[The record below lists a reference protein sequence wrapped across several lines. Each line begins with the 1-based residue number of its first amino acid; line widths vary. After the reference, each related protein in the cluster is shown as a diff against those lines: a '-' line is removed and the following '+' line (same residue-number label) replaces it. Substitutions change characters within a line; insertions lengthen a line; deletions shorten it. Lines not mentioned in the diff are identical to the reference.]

1 MNNISKTDSTLA
13 EVVAEFLVS
22 LPPEEREKEQDKVH
36 KFIHWVGLHRKV
48 SELSPLDIAGY
59 AEQISSS
66 ETKPVKSFLTYI
78 HRSGFCKTN
87 LAVHLRVKRPSYKA
101 TASSQ
106 QNDKASITLTTE
118 GHTKL
123 QAELANLKSQR
134 TNVTQELRRAAADKD
149 FRENAPLSAAREYKS
164 HLEGRIQELESTL
177 ESSKVMPKN
186 QSTAKIKV
194 GDTVTLH
201 DLSSDKRLHY
211 TLVHPREASPAK
223 GRISIASPVGKSLL
237 NKEGGQTIEVTAPA
251 GTFSYR
257 IEDIQ
262 YEAQ

>member
-1 MNNISKTDSTLA
+1 VSNISKTDSTLA

-22 LPPEEREKEQDKVH
+22 LSPEEREREQDKVH

-59 AEQISSS
+59 ADQISSS
-66 ETKPVKSFLTYI
+66 EIKPVKSFLTYI
-78 HRSGFCKTN
+78 HRSGLRKTN
-87 LAVHLRVKRPSYKA
+87 LAVHLRVKRTSYKA
-101 TASSQ
+101 TASFQ
-106 QNDKASITLTTE
+106 QNDNASIPLTPE

-123 QAELANLKSQR
+123 KAELANLKSQR
-134 TNVTQELRRAAADKD
+134 TNVTQELHRAAADKD

-177 ESSKVMPKN
+177 KSAKVMHKN
-186 QSTAKIKV
+186 QRTAKIKV

-201 DLSSDKRLHY
+201 DLSSGKRLHY

-223 GRISIASPVGKSLL
+223 GRISIASPVGKTLL
-237 NKEGGQTIEVTAPA
+237 DKEGGQTIEVTAPA

-262 YEAQ
+262 YKAQ

>member
-1 MNNISKTDSTLA
+1 M
-13 EVVAEFLVS
+13 
-22 LPPEEREKEQDKVH
+22 
-36 KFIHWVGLHRKV
+36 
-48 SELSPLDIAGY
+48 
-59 AEQISSS
+59 
-66 ETKPVKSFLTYI
+66 
-78 HRSGFCKTN
+78 
-87 LAVHLRVKRPSYKA
+87 KRPSYKA

-177 ESSKVMPKN
+177 KSSKVMPKN

-237 NKEGGQTIEVTAPA
+237 DKEEGQTIEVTAPA